1 MKNSEL
7 EWKYSLVLLTRS
19 EAKKKE
25 GKIFFFDMK
34 DGGKLFMIYGDL
46 RIFFIQY
53 FKASWFRFSSL
64 GIFSQSYRG
73 DRVEISTFDPRV

>member
-7 EWKYSLVLLTRS
+7 EWKYSLVLLTHS
-19 EAKKKE
+19 EAKKKRKE
-25 GKIFFFDMK
+25 RFFFDMK

>member
-19 EAKKKE
+19 EAKKK
-25 GKIFFFDMK
+25 GRKDFFVDMK
-34 DGGKLFMIYGDL
+34 DDGKLFMIYGDL

>member
-19 EAKKKE
+19 EAKKK
-25 GKIFFFDMK
+25 GRKDFFFYMK

-46 RIFFIQY
+46 RIFFIIFQSFLVSIFVSWY
-53 FKASWFRFSSL
+53 FLAELQR
-64 GIFSQSYRG
+64 GQS
-73 DRVEISTFDPRV
+73 

>member
-1 MKNSEL
+1 MKQ
-7 EWKYSLVLLTRS
+7 
-19 EAKKKE
+19 KKKE

-34 DGGKLFMIYGDL
+34 DGEKLFMIYGDL